1 MDAHSPNNDPHAKFR
16 DLCMLYGDFNRA
28 VFLEE
33 ILNFIAGFGAT
44 AAELSAIRTA
54 VQKRNKQLAKRP
66 QRGRPRAG
74 EDRQWMQ
81 QAVAAAYRKHV
92 VRWSW
97 SRVTESMGMKPTK
110 PNIRTVQRRIAQV
123 AELFADALP
132 PELLEPAIVGGRY
145 GRRLREG
152 ALDSSRAQLWLQSKT
167 GLRFDTR
174 PEDCKKLVEALL
186 RMSGGSP
193 LL

>member
-1 MDAHSPNNDPHAKFR
+1 
-16 DLCMLYGDFNRA
+16 MLYGDFNRA

-54 VQKRNKQLAKRP
+54 VQKRTKQFAKRP

-74 EDRQWMQ
+74 EDRQGMQ
-81 QAVAAAYRKHV
+81 RAVAAAYRKHV
-92 VRWSW
+92 LKWSW

-123 AELFADALP
+123 AEVFADALP
-132 PELLEPAIVGGRY
+132 PELLEPAIAGGHY
-145 GRRLREG
+145 GRKLREG
-152 ALDSSRAQLWLQSKT
+152 ALDSPRVRLFLKSKT
-167 GLRFDTR
+167 RLRFDTR

-186 RMSGGSP
+186 K
-193 LL
+193 